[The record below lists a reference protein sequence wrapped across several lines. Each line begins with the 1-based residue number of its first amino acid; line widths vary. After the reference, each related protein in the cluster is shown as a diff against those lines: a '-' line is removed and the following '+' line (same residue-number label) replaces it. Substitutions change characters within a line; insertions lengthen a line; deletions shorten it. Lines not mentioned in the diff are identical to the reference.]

1 MKDRIKS
8 VAFGDIKLKESFDA
22 LQSGNYE
29 DKKLYDYIFR
39 AKEDLKNNPLSGIRV
54 PERLIPKEYLQKW
67 GVKALW
73 KYNLPNA
80 WRLIYTVIG
89 DEIKI
94 VSVILEWMPHKEY
107 ERRFHY

>member
-1 MKDRIKS
+1 MKEKIKS
-8 VAFGDIKLKESFDA
+8 VAFADIKLKESFDS

-29 DKKLYDYIFR
+29 DKKLYEYISR
-39 AKEDLKNNPLSGIRV
+39 AKEDLKNNPLSGTRV
-54 PERLIPKEYLQKW
+54 PERLIPKEYLKKW

-89 DEIKI
+89 DEVKI
-94 VSVILEWMPHKEY
+94 VSVILEWMAHKEY
-107 ERRFHY
+107 VRRFNY